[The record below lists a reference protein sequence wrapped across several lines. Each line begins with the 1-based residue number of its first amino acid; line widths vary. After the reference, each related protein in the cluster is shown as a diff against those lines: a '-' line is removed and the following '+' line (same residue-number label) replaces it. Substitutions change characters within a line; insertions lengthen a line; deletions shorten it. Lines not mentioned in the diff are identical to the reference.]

1 VKNDWRRNNIRKS
14 RKDMVELFGRLMGM
28 EEDRWPKRIY
38 NSTSQG
44 DKRRGWPKKWWKE
57 AIPRHE

>member
-1 VKNDWRRNNIRKS
+1 
-14 RKDMVELFGRLMGM
+14 MVELFGRLMGM